1 MYVSSYSTYVS
12 NNTSEKIL
20 KERTQG
26 LKENSSDFK
35 NKLLSHKESS
45 GITSSLQKNQLPIN
59 YVSNYKVI
67 SNQQK
72 LQDETSNATQ
82 STKYIKMSNQ
92 NSAKLAYVEN
102 SSLFSLQIKP
112 KVTLNQTPSINT
124 SLSSKAQEAQ
134 ESILKNRMLNTYIAN
149 DNYYKIT
156 A

>member
-1 MYVSSYSTYVS
+1 
-12 NNTSEKIL
+12 
-20 KERTQG
+20 
-26 LKENSSDFK
+26 
-35 NKLLSHKESS
+35 
-45 GITSSLQKNQLPIN
+45 
-59 YVSNYKVI
+59 
-67 SNQQK
+67 
-72 LQDETSNATQ
+72 
-82 STKYIKMSNQ
+82 MSNQ